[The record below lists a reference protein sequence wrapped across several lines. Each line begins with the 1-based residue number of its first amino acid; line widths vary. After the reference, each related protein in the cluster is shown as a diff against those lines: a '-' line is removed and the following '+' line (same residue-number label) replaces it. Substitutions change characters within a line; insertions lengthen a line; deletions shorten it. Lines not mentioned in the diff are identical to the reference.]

1 VSAPSPR
8 AQCDALKAL
17 IGHEVG
23 TSPWYT
29 LDADAVAH
37 HAQYLGDDEWI
48 HTDAD
53 RAAAADLGAPI
64 AQGFLVLSQLTR
76 MGRCLE
82 LPLEGVSYRLHYGF
96 DRVRM
101 IQPVPVG
108 SRVQGRFELKAAT
121 PRGSH
126 GVLLSLAASIWME
139 QDDIAPALVAEWL
152 VYLRLA

>member
-1 VSAPSPR
+1 MTTPSPR
-8 AQCDALKAL
+8 AQCDALKPL

-23 TSPWYT
+23 VSPWYR
-29 LDADAVAH
+29 LDADAVAG
-37 HAQYLGDDEWI
+37 HAERLGDDEWI
-48 HTDAD
+48 HTDAE
-53 RAAAADLGAPI
+53 RAAATDLGGPI

-76 MGRCLE
+76 MGRCLD
-82 LPLEGVSYRLHYGF
+82 LPTEGVSYRLHYGF

-126 GVLLSLAASIWME
+126 GVLLTLATSIWIE
-139 QDDIAPALVAEWL
+139 DDDIAPALVAEWL
-152 VYLRLA
+152 IYLRLA